1 MKKKSVL
8 KLAVIAVLSAIGVLL
23 MSVLTVEYPIFP
35 YLKIEFSDFVVI
47 FTFLL
52 FGFKESF
59 LVALIKT
66 CIDML
71 FGLEAGNVPIVAHI
85 TALIASMSYVFSMWL
100 VSKLFKSDKIGFKI
114 AKYSVV
120 VLLVSVI
127 MTFLNYMILT
137 PLFLG
142 EFTFFGNGISS
153 NSIGFL
159 AGFSKSNDFFIS
171 VLILMFPFNLLKGAG
186 ISIISILVGDRL
198 LDIFK
203 NKLHKGEDIRCED

>member
-1 MKKKSVL
+1 MKKSVL
-8 KLAVIAVLSAIGVLL
+8 KLTTVAALSAIGVLL

-71 FGLEAGNVPIVAHI
+71 FGLEGGVGNIPIVGHI
-85 TALIASMSYVFSMWL
+85 TALIASMSYVFSMWI
-100 VSKLFKSDKIGFKI
+100 VSKIIKSDKLGYKI
-114 AKYSVV
+114 LKYSMV
-120 VLLVSVI
+120 VLAVSII

-137 PLFLG
+137 PLFLN
-142 EFTFFGNGISS
+142 EFTLFGIGMSS
-153 NSIGFL
+153 DKLGMLS
-159 AGFSKSNDFFIS
+159 GFSKSNNFFIS
-171 VLILMFPFNLLKGAG
+171 VVILMFPFNLLKGAG
-186 ISIISILVGDRL
+186 ISVISILVGDRL
-198 LDIFK
+198 LELFK
-203 NKLHKGEDIRCED
+203 NKIHKKE

>member
-1 MKKKSVL
+1 MKKSVL
-8 KLAVIAVLSAIGVLL
+8 KLTTVAALSAIGVLL
-23 MSVLTVEYPIFP
+23 MSVLTIEYPIFP

-71 FGLEAGNVPIVAHI
+71 FGLEAGNIPIVAHI
-85 TALIASMSYVFSMWL
+85 TALIASMSYVFSMWIA
-100 VSKLFKSDKIGFKI
+100 SKIIKSDKLGYKI
-114 AKYSVV
+114 LKYSIV
-120 VLLVSVI
+120 VLAVSVI

-142 EFTFFGNGISS
+142 EFTLFGIGMSS
-153 NSIGFL
+153 DNIGFL
-159 AGFSKSNDFFIS
+159 SGYSKSNNFFVS
-171 VLILMFPFNLLKGAG
+171 VVVLMFPFNLLKGAG
-186 ISIISILVGDRL
+186 ISVISVLVGDRL
-198 LDIFK
+198 LELFK
-203 NKLHKGEDIRCED
+203 NKTHKKE